1 MSHLCLGVG
10 PDQLE
15 TPRHGQPSFFLFFGS
30 LFFYGWDEHTRMKG
44 HRVVIMGS
52 TRPGKARNGLTYY
65 SNSISALNSAKTWDA
80 EDEVISHILIHE
92 YSLNANGQVQP
103 LILMLLKSI
112 L

>member
-15 TPRHGQPSFFLFFGS
+15 TPRHGQPSFLLFFGS

-52 TRPGKARNGLTYY
+52 TRPGKARNGLTNY
-65 SNSISALNSAKTWDA
+65 SNSISALNNAKTRNA
-80 EDEVISHILIHE
+80 ED
-92 YSLNANGQVQP
+92 
-103 LILMLLKSI
+103 
-112 L
+112 